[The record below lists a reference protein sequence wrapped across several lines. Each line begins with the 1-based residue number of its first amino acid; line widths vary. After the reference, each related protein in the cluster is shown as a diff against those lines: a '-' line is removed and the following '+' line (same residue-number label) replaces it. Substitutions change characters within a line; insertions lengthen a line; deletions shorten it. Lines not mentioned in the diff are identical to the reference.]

1 MTTYPWFGTQR
12 SRWPTVPIRKV
23 CRLGTG
29 HTPNRLEPEFWRKND
44 CVIPWVTVADIH
56 RLSGLGLF
64 PLEDTEQHISDVG
77 LANSAAVLHPP
88 GTVMVSRTA
97 SIGFACRIGR
107 PMATTQAF
115 ATWTPGPRVESRYL
129 LLVTKALAPEFERLA
144 YGSTHL
150 TIYMPDIESVSM
162 PLPPLPTQRRI
173 ADDVERATR
182 RIDELI
188 DAKRHMVELMDERD
202 SLVFDRAIRARGFEL
217 PPEIAPEWKRR
228 NVPRDWAVM
237 NLSQVLVQLTN
248 GFVGPTRDILVEEGV
263 PYVQS
268 LHIKNGAIN
277 FGRRPFFVTKSW
289 HDKRPR
295 VHLREGD
302 VLIVQTGD
310 IGQVAVVPPGF
321 GEASCHALQIARVK
335 RDLITGRYL
344 GAYLRSSFGYH
355 SLLSRATG
363 ALHPHLEGGIKN
375 IPVVVPPIPVQ
386 NAIVEDIEQA
396 IYKSRLMRSTLSR
409 QIDLL
414 RERRFALVT
423 AAVTGLST
431 TARESCTR

>member
-1 MTTYPWFGTQR
+1 MKGYPWFGTQQ

-29 HTPNRLEPEFWRKND
+29 HTPTRLEPEFWREDD

-56 RLSGLGLF
+56 GLSGLGLF
-64 PLEDTEQHISDVG
+64 PLEETKQHISEVG

-129 LLVTKALAPEFERLA
+129 LLVTKALTPEFERLA

-150 TIYMPDIESVSM
+150 TIYMPDIESLSM
-162 PLPPLPTQRRI
+162 PLPPLATQRSI
-173 ADDVERATR
+173 ADDVEDKTG
-182 RIDELI
+182 RIDGLI
-188 DAKRHMVELMDERD
+188 DAKRRMVELMDERD

-217 PPEIAPEWKRR
+217 PRELEPEWKRCS
-228 NVPRDWAVM
+228 VPRGWVVM
-237 NLSQVLVQLTN
+237 NLAQVLVQLTN
-248 GFVGPTRDILVEEGV
+248 GFVGPTRDILVDEGV
-263 PYVQS
+263 PYIQS

-277 FGRRPFFVTKSW
+277 FGRRRFFVAKSW

-321 GEASCHALQIARVK
+321 GEASCHALQIARVR

-363 ALHPHLEGGIKN
+363 ALHPHLEAGIKN

-386 NAIVEDIEQA
+386 HAIVGDIEQA
-396 IYKSRLMRSTLSR
+396 MRKSHLTRLILER

-423 AAVTGLST
+423 AAVTGVFT
-431 TARESCTR
+431 TAEAS